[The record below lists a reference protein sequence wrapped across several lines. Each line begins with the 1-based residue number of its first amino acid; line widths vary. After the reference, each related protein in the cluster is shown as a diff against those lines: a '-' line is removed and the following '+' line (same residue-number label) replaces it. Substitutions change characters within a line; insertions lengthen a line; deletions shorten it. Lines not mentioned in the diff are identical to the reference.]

1 MSFND
6 KNISKLNKG
15 ILKDKGSGLYVRA
28 SEIAPGKVIRAFYL
42 HWRVDGKQKHQKI
55 GTWVRSTDKIDEEAR
70 MFTAAKAQSYAED
83 IRAAAAKGENLV
95 TNDAIRQSNPS
106 DIKLKEKMREFFEE
120 ILFSTKQRAD
130 GVKLSWFD
138 SRNKLT

>member
-1 MSFND
+1 MSFTD

-55 GTWVRSTDKIDEEAR
+55 GILIHTIMTRTKYEKNSKKV
-70 MFTAAKAQSYAED
+70 KA
-83 IRAAAAKGENLV
+83 I
-95 TNDAIRQSNPS
+95 
-106 DIKLKEKMREFFEE
+106 
-120 ILFSTKQRAD
+120 
-130 GVKLSWFD
+130 
-138 SRNKLT
+138 

>member
-42 HWRVDGKQKHQKI
+42 HWRGEGKQKHQKI
-55 GTWVRSTDKIDEEAR
+55 GTWVNSAAKVDEEGYWC
-70 MFTAAKAQSYAED
+70 TTVSAAV
-83 IRAAAAKGENLV
+83 L
-95 TNDAIRQSNPS
+95 
-106 DIKLKEKMREFFEE
+106 
-120 ILFSTKQRAD
+120 IL
-130 GVKLSWFD
+130 
-138 SRNKLT
+138 